1 MSSITIHALVKAPL
15 SKVWEYWTNSE
26 HVMRWNA
33 ASDDWH
39 TPSATSDLR
48 EGGEFHYLMAAKDGS
63 AQFDFG
69 GVYTTV
75 ISEKEISYKMT
86 DDRVVRVVFV
96 EQPDGL
102 LVTEIFDLE
111 TQNSEEM
118 QRAGWQAILDRFKAY
133 MEQN

>member
-1 MSSITIHALVKAPL
+1 
-15 SKVWEYWTNSE
+15 
-26 HVMRWNA
+26 MRWNA